1 MTSIGATPVAW
12 NERKRAENWPGKK
25 SNKSMASIR
34 DGHLRPP
41 ELLMRHPHT
50 RHSPPTYQELQWGAH
65 RAKTTNRIAI
75 HSLLLPLMPKAS
87 SISQKGMNEA
97 ALACYRSSWPA
108 HTTLKPKNNQTPN
121 WHRGKKEKV
130 NKSKEIFFDWT
141 FLGRPVIF
149 FFPSASA
156 SREDDDE

>member
-1 MTSIGATPVAW
+1 
-12 NERKRAENWPGKK
+12 
-25 SNKSMASIR
+25 
-34 DGHLRPP
+34 
-41 ELLMRHPHT
+41 
-50 RHSPPTYQELQWGAH
+50 
-65 RAKTTNRIAI
+65 
-75 HSLLLPLMPKAS
+75 MPKAS

-149 FFPSASA
+149 FFPIGICVE
-156 SREDDDE
+156 RR